1 MFNEQCT
8 TTKYLVLIEET
19 GSDYPFLFRTTSN
32 FFVAKMIVD
41 NYIAGISDSN
51 PDAELLENEDLSH
64 PNILNSWRIK
74 LKLTG
79 DIRIGIYRIKNV
91 EIKL

>member
-32 FFVAKMIVD
+32 YFVARMIVD
-41 NYIAGISDSN
+41 NYIAGISDN
-51 PDAELLENEDLSH
+51 NTDAELVENDVLSH
-64 PNILNSWRIK
+64 PKILDSWT
-74 LKLTG
+74 LKLNNIR
-79 DIRIGIYRIKNV
+79 DIRIDIYKVENV
-91 EIKL
+91 EIKN

>member
-19 GSDYPFLFRTTSN
+19 GSDYPYMFRTTSN
-32 FFVAKMIVD
+32 FFIAKMIVD
-41 NYIAGISDSN
+41 DYIAGILACN
-51 PDAELLENEDLSH
+51 PDAELLEDEDLSH
-64 PNILNSWRIK
+64 PNILHSWTIK

-79 DIRIGIYRIKNV
+79 DIRIDIYKVKNV